1 MENTSSNK
9 TQALT
14 KTLNMPICL
23 IKDTHMRNTSSN
35 KTGALTKNFNMDIW
49 EIAALN
55 QLFKKGSYTK
65 INSKN

>member
-1 MENTSSNK
+1 MGNTSSNK
-9 TQALT
+9 TQTLT
-14 KTLNMPICL
+14 KTLNMPIFL
-23 IKDTHMRNTSSN
+23 IKDTHMRNTSTN
-35 KTGALTKNFNMDIW
+35 KTQAPTKNFNMDIW

>member
-35 KTGALTKNFNMDIW
+35 KTGALTKNFNMDI
-49 EIAALN
+49 
-55 QLFKKGSYTK
+55 
-65 INSKN
+65 